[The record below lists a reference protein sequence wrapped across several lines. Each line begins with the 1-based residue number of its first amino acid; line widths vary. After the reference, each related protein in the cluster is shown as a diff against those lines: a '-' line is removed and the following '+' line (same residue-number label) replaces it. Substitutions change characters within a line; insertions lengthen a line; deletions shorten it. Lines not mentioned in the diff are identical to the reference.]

1 MNWVELRNRIR
12 SAVEVEWATFAERHP
27 RLAAVLDEDLLVE
40 AAVQSLADDPEFRAA
55 MDQAAAVG
63 MGAQVLGDV
72 AQRYIR
78 EWLEKLL

>member
-1 MNWVELRNRIR
+1 MNRVELRNRVR
-12 SAVEVEWATFAERHP
+12 SAVGVEWSTFAQRHP

-40 AAVQSLADDPEFRAA
+40 AAVQSLADDPEFRTA

-72 AQRYIR
+72 AQRYVR
-78 EWLEKLL
+78 EWLDKLL